1 MAEQIFSGDFD
12 RIDNMSK
19 AIKLCETAI
28 RTITVVKF
36 YENYM
41 MKSGR
46 LSWDTYKE
54 KLEQVPDQKE
64 EDSHTKMSNSPD
76 QNH

>member
-1 MAEQIFSGDFD
+1 
-12 RIDNMSK
+12 MSK

-54 KLEQVPDQKE
+54 KLEQVPD
-64 EDSHTKMSNSPD
+64 HKMTNSPD
-76 QNH
+76 QMTNSPDQK